1 MAVIGVKVELEGA
14 PVFTKNLSMLS
25 QQTKLYQEQ
34 LKRID
39 ATMSGT
45 TNTYSRYMAKTQALK
60 QSQQA
65 LQAQSDRLASKIREL
80 NDAGKGQT
88 AYATRLR
95 TQYQQVATQLAEVG
109 REIEQQGG
117 KFDAINA
124 QFTAIG
130 DKFKSVGGKI
140 AGVGGA
146 ITKAATPIYAA
157 FAGSV
162 KSAIDWESSFTG
174 VMKVVSESANT
185 TYKDLENGIKQ
196 MSTTTA
202 SSKEEIAAVAEA
214 AGRLGVPTDDIMK
227 FTETMI
233 KLGDTTNVSAEE
245 AATALARFVNIT
257 GDGTGSVDKLGSSIV
272 ALGNNFATDE
282 ASIINMSQ
290 RLAAAGK
297 ISGLTSTDVLALATA
312 MSSVGIE
319 AEAGGTAMSQTLT
332 QISKAVSEG
341 GDKLE
346 TMAQIA
352 GTTSEEF
359 AQKWKTKPIEALQDF
374 IKGLGDMNE
383 SGGDTYGVLEKL
395 GMTGIRQ
402 SNMLQSLSL
411 ANDQV
416 AKAVKISS
424 DAYKSDNE
432 TKGKANAL
440 SAEAAKR
447 YQTEAAKI
455 NQTKERISNLA
466 IQVGNK
472 LLPYVEKVLKAVN
485 NLVTWFGN
493 LNTKTQDTIIKIG
506 GIIAVVGPLIT
517 FIGSV
522 VSAIGTVIS
531 AVGSIIGAI
540 GPVISFIAGIGE
552 TIVGIGNIIWAVGT
566 TIMTALAP
574 VLSVIGSIASAV
586 GAAIAA
592 LNPVTLVIA
601 AIVAAIAA
609 FIAIFVTLFKHNDE
623 FRAKVIEVWEAVKS
637 GISSAIDA
645 IKNWLIN
652 AWNVISTTTI
662 NVFTAIKDFIVNV
675 WNAVKNTAIT
685 VWNGITSVI
694 SSAINGAKNI
704 ITTVWNAVSG
714 FISSVMEKIKSIFS
728 TGWNIV
734 KDTIGSVWGAI
745 KSAASGGI
753 GGLVDLVATIPKK
766 LFNILGNLGKTA
778 VNWGK
783 DLLSG
788 FINGIKSKIGDLKNT
803 IAGVGDKVKS
813 FLHFT
818 EPDEGP
824 LKNFN
829 SWAPDMMRNY
839 SRGILDNKYL
849 VANAVSDVASDVATL
864 ANLNN
869 QQLDSNEIY
878 NAVNRGTSDANIT
891 VTIGDRELARKLR
904 EMGVVFE

>member
-146 ITKAATPIYAA
+146 ITKASTPIYAA

-196 MSTTTA
+196 MSTTTS
-202 SSKEEIAAVAEA
+202 SSKDEIAAVAAA
-214 AGRLGVPTDDIMK
+214 AGQLGVPTDDILK

-297 ISGLTSTDVLALATA
+297 ISGLTSTDILALATA

-411 ANDQV
+411 ANDKV
-416 AKAVKISS
+416 TKAVKISS

-540 GPVISFIAGIGE
+540 GPVISFISGIGE

-592 LNPVTLVIA
+592 LNPVTIVIA

-609 FIAIFVTLFKHNDE
+609 FIAIFVALFKHNDE

-662 NVFTAIKDFIVNV
+662 NVFTAIKDFIINV
-675 WNAVKNTAIT
+675 WNAVKNTAVT

-714 FISSVMEKIKSIFS
+714 FISSVMETIKSIFS

-734 KDTIGSVWGAI
+734 KDTVGSVWGAI
-745 KSAASGGI
+745 RSAASGGI
-753 GGLVDLVATIPKK
+753 SGLVDLVATIPKK

-783 DLLSG
+783 DLLAG
-788 FINGIKSKIGDLKNT
+788 FINGVKSKIGDLKNT

-829 SWAPDMMRNY
+829 SWAPDMMKNY

>member
-1 MAVIGVKVELEGA
+1 
-14 PVFTKNLSMLS
+14 
-25 QQTKLYQEQ
+25 
-34 LKRID
+34 
-39 ATMSGT
+39 
-45 TNTYSRYMAKTQALK
+45 
-60 QSQQA
+60 
-65 LQAQSDRLASKIREL
+65 
-80 NDAGKGQT
+80 
-88 AYATRLR
+88 
-95 TQYQQVATQLAEVG
+95 
-109 REIEQQGG
+109 
-117 KFDAINA
+117 
-124 QFTAIG
+124 
-130 DKFKSVGGKI
+130 
-140 AGVGGA
+140 
-146 ITKAATPIYAA
+146 
-157 FAGSV
+157 
-162 KSAIDWESSFTG
+162 
-174 VMKVVSESANT
+174 
-185 TYKDLENGIKQ
+185 
-196 MSTTTA
+196 
-202 SSKEEIAAVAEA
+202 
-214 AGRLGVPTDDIMK
+214 
-227 FTETMI
+227 
-233 KLGDTTNVSAEE
+233 
-245 AATALARFVNIT
+245 
-257 GDGTGSVDKLGSSIV
+257 
-272 ALGNNFATDE
+272 
-282 ASIINMSQ
+282 MSQ

-297 ISGLTSTDVLALATA
+297 ISGLTSTDILALATA

-472 LLPYVEKVLKAVN
+472 LLPYVEKALKAVN

-592 LNPVTLVIA
+592 LNPVTIVIA

-609 FIAIFVTLFKHNDE
+609 FIAIFVTLFKQNDE

-662 NVFTAIKDFIVNV
+662 NVFTAIKDFIINV

-694 SSAINGAKNI
+694 SAAINGAKNI

-714 FISSVMEKIKSIFS
+714 FISSVMETIKSIFS

-734 KDTIGSVWGAI
+734 KDTVGSVWGAI
-745 KSAASGGI
+745 KSATSGGI
-753 GGLVDLVATIPKK
+753 SGLVDLVATIPKK

-783 DLLSG
+783 DLLAG
-788 FINGIKSKIGDLKNT
+788 FINGVKSKIGDLKNT

>member
-146 ITKAATPIYAA
+146 ITKASTPIYAA

-196 MSTTTA
+196 MSTTTS
-202 SSKEEIAAVAEA
+202 SSKDEIAAVAAA
-214 AGRLGVPTDDIMK
+214 AGQLGVPTDDILK

-297 ISGLTSTDVLALATA
+297 ISGLTSTDILALATA

-411 ANDQV
+411 ANDKV
-416 AKAVKISS
+416 TKAVKISS

-540 GPVISFIAGIGE
+540 GPVISFISGIGE

-592 LNPVTLVIA
+592 LNPVTIVIA

-609 FIAIFVTLFKHNDE
+609 FIAIFVALFKHNDE

-662 NVFTAIKDFIVNV
+662 NVFTAIKDFIINV
-675 WNAVKNTAIT
+675 WNAVKNTAVT

-714 FISSVMEKIKSIFS
+714 FISSVMETIKSIFS

-734 KDTIGSVWGAI
+734 KDTVGSVWGAI
-745 KSAASGGI
+745 RSAASGGI
-753 GGLVDLVATIPKK
+753 SGLVDLVATIPKK

-783 DLLSG
+783 DLLAG
-788 FINGIKSKIGDLKNT
+788 FINGVKSKIGDLKNT

>member
-146 ITKAATPIYAA
+146 ITKASTPIYAA

-196 MSTTTA
+196 MSTTTS
-202 SSKEEIAAVAEA
+202 SSKDEIAAVAAA
-214 AGRLGVPTDDIMK
+214 AGQLGVPTDDILK

-297 ISGLTSTDVLALATA
+297 ISGLTSTDILALATA

-411 ANDQV
+411 ANDKV
-416 AKAVKISS
+416 TKAVKISS

-540 GPVISFIAGIGE
+540 GPVISFISGIGE

-592 LNPVTLVIA
+592 LNPVTIVIA

-609 FIAIFVTLFKHNDE
+609 FIAIFVALFKHNDE

-662 NVFTAIKDFIVNV
+662 NVFTAIKDFIINV
-675 WNAVKNTAIT
+675 WNAVKNTAVT

-694 SSAINGAKNI
+694 SAAINGAKNI

-714 FISSVMEKIKSIFS
+714 FISSVMETIKSIFS

-734 KDTIGSVWGAI
+734 KDTVGSVWGAI

-753 GGLVDLVATIPKK
+753 SGLVDLVATIPKK

-783 DLLSG
+783 DLLAG
-788 FINGIKSKIGDLKNT
+788 FINGVKSKIGDLKNT

-829 SWAPDMMRNY
+829 SWAPDMMKNY